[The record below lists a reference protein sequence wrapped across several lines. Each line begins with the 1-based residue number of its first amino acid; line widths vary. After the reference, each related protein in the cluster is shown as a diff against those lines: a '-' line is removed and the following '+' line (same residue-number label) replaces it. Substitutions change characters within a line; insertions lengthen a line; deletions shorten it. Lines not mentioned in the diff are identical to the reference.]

1 MPRRLLIAGHSR
13 EGLELLPVLEANPMV
28 EVAAILTE
36 DPSAARGLL
45 EDIDVDLVRR
55 FAPLLTQDIEAALA
69 SPGLVAV
76 IDADAPPR
84 VRERL
89 NGSRGLQVVTPGLA
103 RTLFAF
109 GPVNAFSKPDLL
121 QILREILLSAELTRD
136 HRSVL
141 DLVLQVAVAATG
153 ADRGSL
159 LLWDEHA
166 GVLRVA
172 AALGI
177 EEELLEKIRVAPG
190 DGIAGRA
197 FVERRALLL
206 HGKADRQRWQILRER
221 DDVESAISAPLLHG
235 ARVLGVL
242 NLSHAKRKSQFDEE
256 DLRFVEELAQLDA
269 RILARADEFGRLLRD
284 SQLNRLEAQLR
295 RALAGS
301 EPLCGRLHA
310 SCALVAESLQ
320 IRVAELWLSDP
331 ETGAQS
337 LRATSRS
344 SSAALSRPGPEIVHT
359 AAAASRP
366 VWLAGSGPDAAF
378 RCAALPLLSGGAS
391 IGVLLLQGERDPSEE
406 HLEERWTCAARAL
419 EESLKD
425 ALIASKTRLAS
436 LRGVRLA
443 EAMVAF
449 SSCRVARELHD
460 LLVTSALVLLDA
472 EDAVLRLRHD
482 GSSRFPIVAWSGSG
496 GWRRPP
502 MAELERKLAAEAARS
517 RRAVRTAAG
526 GGGAEGVQSSPLAT
540 TTGLVQPLLREG
552 WVAGSLCVLGKAT
565 QVHSFGESFDAD
577 DEIALGQLA
586 RYAQMALAALG
597 DAAAVQL
604 VPAPPPDRRALRERL
619 GIELARSRARGHRV
633 VLVEI
638 EMPGLGISSEMG
650 AEPVALEVAAS
661 LRESLREFDL
671 VACVGPD
678 RFAALVPEPEEE
690 VPALLARLHGALRD
704 VLARAVQTT
713 PGPSVR
719 MGYAVFPDDGGDVE
733 ELESRASEPRVEG
746 S

>member
-1 MPRRLLIAGHSR
+1 VPRRLLIAGHSR
-13 EGLELLPVLEANPMV
+13 EGLELLPVLEANPLV
-28 EVAAILTE
+28 EVAGILTE
-36 DPSAARGLL
+36 DPSAARDLL
-45 EDIDVDLVRR
+45 ESIDVGLIRR

-109 GPVNAFSKPDLL
+109 GPVSAFSKPDLL

-177 EEELLEKIRVAPG
+177 EEELLTKIRVAPG

-206 HGKADRQRWQILRER
+206 HGKADRHRWQILRER

-235 ARVLGVL
+235 ERVLGVL
-242 NLSHAKRKSQFDEE
+242 NLSHAKRQSQFGEE

-295 RALAGS
+295 RALAGP
-301 EPLCGRLHA
+301 EPLCERLHA
-310 SCALVAESLQ
+310 SCALVAESLR

-331 ETGAQS
+331 ETGGQS
-337 LRATSRS
+337 LRATSGGAS
-344 SSAALSRPGPEIVHT
+344 VPLARPGPEIVHT

-366 VWLAGSGPDAAF
+366 VWLAGCGPDAAF

-391 IGVLLLQGERDPSEE
+391 LGVLLLQGERDPIEE

-502 MAELERKLAAEAARS
+502 TAELERKLAAEAART
-517 RRAVRTAAG
+517 RRAVRSAAG
-526 GGGAEGVQSSPLAT
+526 GGAA
-540 TTGLVQPLLREG
+540 GLVQPLLREG

-565 QVHSFGESFDAD
+565 RAHSFGESFDVD
-577 DEIALGQLA
+577 DELALGQLA
-586 RYAQMALAALG
+586 RHAQTALASLG
-597 DAAAVQL
+597 DAAAVQR
-604 VPAPPPDRRALRERL
+604 VPASPPDRHVLRERL
-619 GIELARSRARGHRV
+619 AIELARSRTRGHRV

-638 EMPGLGISSEMG
+638 EIPGLGISSEMG
-650 AEPVALEVAAS
+650 AGPVALEVAAK

-690 VPALLARLHGALRD
+690 VPELLARLHGALRD

-719 MGYAVFPDDGGDVE
+719 MGYAVFPDDGGAVE